1 MQVEEFER
9 AVSTLFAHG
18 NAPVSPENRCE
29 AEQYLTGERGCCDRG
44 LSEASVVWC
53 VALATDGV
61 LSCVC
66 VCVAAL
72 CGSSSGSVLLLS
84 ALRARC
90 SLETKFFALQQ
101 LLQLLPQQQQQQRQQ
116 MQEMLFNVMRLRVC
130 SDSLWAC
137 SNSCGGGRPRGVAA
151 AFAAAATDAA
161 SSPDAAAV
169 HNKLAL
175 VVARLLAADVGGA
188 APAAAAVAAA
198 KGTKAAF
205 MPLRQLLHQGISAL
219 CLHLREAG
227 EETAEALAAAAAIAE
242 RCMACSSASCASE
255 AVHSAAAIL
264 ESLRVALRVLLVLHQ
279 EYLEDAPAS
288 PLSAA
293 LKNSF
298 PYDENVNPNA
308 TTATCPPPFSPML
321 LQLLRLLQLL
331 HKHSPALGSV
341 LQLCCSVVE
350 RYVGWIDLLL
360 PEQIAVAEVRDHRG
374 DHSSST
380 PNLLQLLGDTWLAS
394 GYPEAASAI
403 VVFIHRKMEPAARID
418 LLCRMKLVEWLL
430 HCIPHAE
437 IAASPTMLTPFAS
450 MVNTAVAALAE
461 ASAALAEKLE
471 TAGECDSWVS
481 DRGNY
486 SPPATDRSRRELLQ
500 RGMAAMWSL
509 VPLSLQLLGSGGLEV
524 SSTVIASLS
533 LLLSKSSLLRRHEAM
548 LLQPL
553 PSSRFESLL
562 LELLQVLLKR
572 LAEVDALMGAAQQ
585 QQMLQEQQQQVVYSS
600 LDDEE
605 IEQLAAY
612 KEALTVLFR
621 RSCVADQ
628 TRVLVWIQEGL
639 QQQMQQYQQQQ
650 SLQQRHS
657 HQQEFSALLHML
669 LVLTDDIHDLP
680 EKLKDTSNQLHT
692 CLLQLLQ
699 LLHSL
704 HEAAPLFSAAAA
716 ENFMRILVRVAPL
729 FIKQQQHIPE
739 ALSLLAGQHGVCS
752 SSYNIAPKACLA
764 LLRFVKNC
772 LPYSAAYTGLLVQHL
787 LQQQCLDI
795 PSCSSSATTQH
806 RQRPATPPSCNNSS
820 RQEPLA
826 LAAAADVYVHPRAFQ
841 VEQQLLLYE
850 AAGVLLGSKLQQL
863 SAAPAAAVGGAEGQS
878 ASAKAAQERV
888 LLLHALLSKATAA
901 FTSDI
906 DCGSSTL
913 PATAAAVAVYWSR
926 CMNAL
931 ASLSKGFQPF
941 RGASVA
947 GDEGSPSTQ
956 TSVTEAPAV
965 VAARD
970 AWLQTLALFT
980 TALLAAGAE
989 GSVLE
994 VEGTSLLVL
1003 PPIFPAC
1010 IFLLRRLL
1018 SLLGPL
1024 AASSTGALL
1033 PLLYDAVLVDAESP
1047 AAAAAAASCLQQ
1059 QQHSPEAAAQ
1069 QLSGFCMQIFVSLKG
1084 PELTVLVLQHL
1095 PMILE
1100 RHLGLYLKAVAAV
1113 TQEPNSADLQRECRE
1128 LQEQLVSLVATAAR
1142 ETPEALL
1149 NFAAASLLSA
1159 DNCRNASENKASL
1172 FLGALH
1178 ECFVTAGVNNGGSN
1192 CNRPSTT
1199 QHALLRLLHQQHQQ
1213 LHMLLFGTLRP
1224 TRGVS
1229 AITSRAPHGSPASQE
1244 IASETWRC
1252 ILLILLQACC
1262 PGACPVVA
1270 AASSQAWAQIAG
1282 AFLCKPD
1289 RLTDV
1294 ALDQERQN
1302 QLPSD
1307 LQQVQEAMRDFIKQN
1322 VAMETQLRQRRPQ
1335 MGSSQSVQQSEEMQ
1349 SLRQQQQQRVR
1360 SIEVQQAGQQLS
1372 LLLPLSSLFSAT
1384 ADLFVSLST
1393 QDPQHIKVA
1402 ADIGGL
1408 WRTLG
1413 YGIPPGTPQRTAS
1426 AAAAAAGAAAGAQLG
1441 AFFIPLRSGIQDS
1454 LARALAPLISNP
1466 GGSAAALLEALGQTE
1481 GQQLRAVIRA
1491 WQQRIIPK

>member
-1 MQVEEFER
+1 
-9 AVSTLFAHG
+9 
-18 NAPVSPENRCE
+18 
-29 AEQYLTGERGCCDRG
+29 
-44 LSEASVVWC
+44 
-53 VALATDGV
+53 
-61 LSCVC
+61 
-66 VCVAAL
+66 
-72 CGSSSGSVLLLS
+72 
-84 ALRARC
+84 
-90 SLETKFFALQQ
+90 
-101 LLQLLPQQQQQQRQQ
+101 
-116 MQEMLFNVMRLRVC
+116 
-130 SDSLWAC
+130 
-137 SNSCGGGRPRGVAA
+137 
-151 AFAAAATDAA
+151 
-161 SSPDAAAV
+161 
-169 HNKLAL
+169 
-175 VVARLLAADVGGA
+175 
-188 APAAAAVAAA
+188 
-198 KGTKAAF
+198 

-288 PLSAA
+288 PVCVFTHAKGLQGLGPSWCGGVAVGVVLLVRSCLWRREGAAGCAAAQQCGGRFYDDSVILCLQLSAA

-298 PYDENVNPNA
+298 P
-308 TTATCPPPFSPML
+308 
-321 LQLLRLLQLL
+321 
-331 HKHSPALGSV
+331 PALGSV

-572 LAEVDALMGAAQQ
+572 
-585 QQMLQEQQQQVVYSS
+585 
-600 LDDEE
+600 
-605 IEQLAAY
+605 
-612 KEALTVLFR
+612 
-621 RSCVADQ
+621 
-628 TRVLVWIQEGL
+628 
-639 QQQMQQYQQQQ
+639 
-650 SLQQRHS
+650 QRHS

-980 TALLAAGAE
+980 TALLKLGVAWGTMHAVLQAAGAE

-994 VEGTSLLVL
+994 VEGTSLL
-1003 PPIFPAC
+1003 
-1010 IFLLRRLL
+1010 
-1018 SLLGPL
+1018 
-1024 AASSTGALL
+1024 
-1033 PLLYDAVLVDAESP
+1033 
-1047 AAAAAAASCLQQ
+1047 
-1059 QQHSPEAAAQ
+1059 
-1069 QLSGFCMQIFVSLKG
+1069 IFVSLKG

-1178 ECFVTAGVNNGGSN
+1178 ECFVTAG
-1192 CNRPSTT
+1192 
-1199 QHALLRLLHQQHQQ
+1199 
-1213 LHMLLFGTLRP
+1213 
-1224 TRGVS
+1224 
-1229 AITSRAPHGSPASQE
+1229 
-1244 IASETWRC
+1244 
-1252 ILLILLQACC
+1252 ACC

-1413 YGIPPGTPQRTAS
+1413 HLGKRRAS
-1426 AAAAAAGAAAGAQLG
+1426 NSEQ
-1441 AFFIPLRSGIQDS
+1441 
-1454 LARALAPLISNP
+1454 
-1466 GGSAAALLEALGQTE
+1466 
-1481 GQQLRAVIRA
+1481 
-1491 WQQRIIPK
+1491 